1 MSIGLRIMLIAA
13 SLGSFAYMIKK
24 IRKSQVRIVDA
35 SFWVLFSLALIVLAV
50 FPDFALF
57 LSETIGVAS
66 TVNFVFL
73 VVIFLLL
80 IGLFLLSVKVSKLE
94 SKIIDMAGAIA
105 INNKDKISNIE
116 NREVENDETVNH
128 M

>member
-1 MSIGLRIMLIAA
+1 MSIGLRVILIVV
-13 SLGSFAYMIKK
+13 SLGTFAYMMRK

-35 SFWVLFSLALIVLAV
+35 NFWILFSLALIVLAI
-50 FPDFALF
+50 FPNLAKF
-57 LSETIGVAS
+57 LSEIIGVAS

-80 IGLFLLSVKVSKLE
+80 VGLFSLSIKVSKLE
-94 SKIIDMAGAIA
+94 SKIIDMAGE
-105 INNKDKISNIE
+105 ISIRSQDQNLDIE
-116 NREVENDETVNH
+116 DNEEDRNEEINH